1 MVSIS
6 VTFDIDPGPFLI
18 IHACTGTFPV
28 SYIPVHV
35 HHTRGRERAIHL
47 ATGTLPNHDTP
58 QSTRRSREIL
68 PCVVQHCTCSDVKSL
83 IRASN
88 RASLFSI
95 ISLTLM
101 FSFYLLTSPRCS
113 YACVFTNPNWRMTTD
128 SSCILSIIGND
139 EHRAI
144 SGHDHNTD
152 ETWAPEAKMHLIINQ
167 CSCGIAKSRWH
178 KTYFKALLVS
188 TGQ

>member
-1 MVSIS
+1 MHWNFSC
-6 VTFDIDPGPFLI
+6 I
-18 IHACTGTFPV
+18 IYTGMYT
-28 SYIPVHV
+28 ILE
-35 HHTRGRERAIHL
+35 GAIHL
-47 ATGTLPNHDTP
+47 ATGTIPNHDTP

>member
-18 IHACTGTFPV
+18 IHTLEL
-28 SYIPVHV
+28 SLYHIHV
-35 HHTRGRERAIHL
+35 LCRERGRERERAIHL

-101 FSFYLLTSPRCS
+101 FSFHLLTSPRCS

-139 EHRAI
+139 EQRAI
-144 SGHDHNTD
+144 SGHDHNRD
-152 ETWAPEAKMHLIINQ
+152 ETWAPGAKMHLIINQ
-167 CSCGIAKSRWH
+167 SS
-178 KTYFKALLVS
+178 ALV
-188 TGQ
+188 G

>member
-1 MVSIS
+1 MWLAFLLL
-6 VTFDIDPGPFLI
+6 FDIDPGPFLI
-18 IHACTGTFPV
+18 ILALELFLYHIYRYMYTTL
-28 SYIPVHV
+28 
-35 HHTRGRERAIHL
+35 EEAIHL

-152 ETWAPEAKMHLIINQ
+152 ETWAPQAKMHLIINQ

>member
-18 IHACTGTFPV
+18 IHTLELSLYHIYMYTREREKKRE
-28 SYIPVHV
+28 
-35 HHTRGRERAIHL
+35 RGREGAIHL

-58 QSTRRSREIL
+58 QSTRRSREML

-101 FSFYLLTSPRCS
+101 FSFHLLTSPRCS
-113 YACVFTNPNWRMTTD
+113 YACVFTNPN
-128 SSCILSIIGND
+128 
-139 EHRAI
+139 
-144 SGHDHNTD
+144 
-152 ETWAPEAKMHLIINQ
+152 
-167 CSCGIAKSRWH
+167 
-178 KTYFKALLVS
+178 
-188 TGQ
+188 